1 MKKAAEMTRRELASY
16 IDYAILKPEM
26 KLNEIIEAVKTGVE
40 LGVASVCVNP
50 VYVPMLEEYVRGSD
64 TKISPTADFPFG
76 TSSTASRVAQLQD
89 VLPYETVEEID
100 IVMNYGML
108 RSGMYMEVT
117 QDLKAC
123 AEAVHACNKILKVI
137 LETDA
142 LTKEDIEAGCRCCME
157 AGVDFVK
164 TSTGFLTGHELRG
177 AASDVV
183 EQILSLVHDT
193 CRVKGSGCIRTK
205 EHFLELIDM
214 GTDRLGVNYT
224 SAIKILG
231 ECDE

>member
-1 MKKAAEMTRRELASY
+1 MKKAAEMTDRELASY

-26 KLNEIIEAVKTGVE
+26 TFSDIAEAVKKGVE

-50 VYVPMLEEYVRGSD
+50 VYVPMLEEYVKGTD
-64 TKISPTADFPFG
+64 TKISPVADFPFG
-76 TSSTASRVAQLQD
+76 TSSTASRVAQLND

-108 RSGMYMEVT
+108 RSGMTAEVT
-117 QDLKAC
+117 ADLKAC
-123 AEAVHACNKILKVI
+123 AEAVHACNKVLKVI

-142 LTKEDIEAGCRCCME
+142 LTKEEITAGCQCCMD

-177 AASDVV
+177 AANDVV
-183 EQILSLVHDT
+183 EQILSLVHDK

-205 EHFLELIDM
+205 EHLLELIDL
-214 GTDRLGVNYT
+214 GADRLGVNYT
-224 SAIKILG
+224 SVLKMFG
-231 ECDE
+231 E